1 MNDKPNNRSIVTHG
15 YAIERW
21 DKAIQMASLD
31 SVIALLRPAA

>member
-21 DKAIQMASLD
+21 NEAIQAASPD
-31 SVIALLRPAA
+31 SIKVLLRPAA